1 MIGIRSAG
9 STPRCSAG
17 DSHLESGGMGLT
29 RSATAAVSKAA
40 MRGFA
45 PPASAR
51 LKLIENQ
58 LPEEGGP
65 RLAVCASHS
74 LATSGVLAM
83 KSREANV
90 SGMEGRIST
99 TRGGSTRPLASN

>member
-1 MIGIRSAG
+1 
-9 STPRCSAG
+9 
-17 DSHLESGGMGLT
+17 MGLT
-29 RSATAAVSKAA
+29 RFRISRGVEGGNSRDCAT
-40 MRGFA
+40 GFG
-45 PPASAR
+45 PAEWM
-51 LKLIENQ
+51 ENQ

-65 RLAVCASHS
+65 RLGVCASHS

>member
-1 MIGIRSAG
+1 MWLVSAAPG
-9 STPRCSAG
+9 AHRGDPRVTAIWRVG
-17 DSHLESGGMGLT
+17 NGADSFRISSGVEGGNA
-29 RSATAAVSKAA
+29 RIYAT
-40 MRGFA
+40 GFG
-45 PPASAR
+45 PAE
-51 LKLIENQ
+51 LMENQ

-65 RLAVCASHS
+65 RLAVCASHP
-74 LATSGVLAM
+74 LATNGVLAM